1 MFLANEIAKKM
12 TLQRQKL
19 AYTVVFGLASHF
31 KSKLLTDIISSS
43 NFVVS
48 FDESLNKI
56 SQKLHVTMDI
66 IIRLWDQEK
75 EQVSIRYLTSA
86 FLTSSKTVDSL
97 DSFKTTLRDVK
108 LNNMN

>member
-1 MFLANEIAKKM
+1 MFLASEIAKKM
-12 TLQRQKL
+12 TLQRQIL

-31 KSKLLTDIISSS
+31 KSKLLTDITSSS

-48 FDESLNKI
+48 FDKSLNKI
-56 SQKLHVTMDI
+56 SQKLHVKMDI

-75 EQVSIRYLTSA
+75 EQVSTRYLTSA
-86 FLTSSKTVDSL
+86 FLTSSKAVDSL
-97 DSFKTTLRDVK
+97 DSFKTALRDVK